1 MLVSPNLTSFPSK
14 DQRVCACVRVCEC
27 VCVCVC
33 ACVCVSSLTEQKELV
48 LPSGVPLVPAELS
61 LNLIVDPA
69 SLFGLRAEAAS
80 PDRAQ
85 SHSSWITRPPPGHT
99 HIHNVGYR
107 GRRRRRRRKK
117 TPSILKSIYFH

>member
-14 DQRVCACVRVCEC
+14 DQRVCVCVCACVRV
-27 VCVCVC
+27 
-33 ACVCVSSLTEQKELV
+33 CVCVSSLTEQKELV

-117 TPSILKSIYFH
+117 TRVSLSQFIFINPS